1 MTELEARIAALEERV
16 FGISYIHAKEVVQR
30 IANRVTT
37 MTQDEAVELLG
48 MGDPEY
54 ELAVKLIREVKRYVG
69 EAAKKAQQ

>member
-16 FGISYIHAKEVVQR
+16 FGISYTHAKEVVQR
-30 IANRVTT
+30 IANRVTA
-37 MTQDEAVELLG
+37 MTQDEAVEILG

-69 EAAKKAQQ
+69 KTITEAQQ